1 MNQYDMHTHILPG
14 IDDGAK
20 DLQDALQLVKN
31 CKATALRTLR
41 LPPISIRTGKAFRIF

>member
-20 DLQDALQLVKN
+20 DLQDALVADFMD
-31 CKATALRTLR
+31 ATAR
-41 LPPISIRTGKAFRIF
+41 